1 MTYPLFF
8 LLLQPQH
15 AILIVMSQEKSDGMS
30 PTELVESW
38 RRKSKFLHN
47 YPDDYAIGVRA
58 GIEACVGG
66 LELEIK
72 RSNYVSGKEATENE
86 IVNQIY
92 STVWEDVNN
101 GTKVRNIAKL
111 LASKYR
117 VIER

>member
-1 MTYPLFF
+1 
-8 LLLQPQH
+8 
-15 AILIVMSQEKSDGMS
+15 MSQEKSDGMS

-72 RSNYVSGKEATENE
+72 RSNYVSGKEATEAELSIEIRHMNQVCLKSNE
-86 IVNQIY
+86 MVKY
-92 STVWEDVNN
+92 
-101 GTKVRNIAKL
+101 L
-111 LASKYR
+111 LSKYR
-117 VIER
+117 VIEK

>member
-1 MTYPLFF
+1 
-8 LLLQPQH
+8 
-15 AILIVMSQEKSDGMS
+15 MSQAKSEGMS

-38 RRKSKFLHN
+38 RKNASMIHDN
-47 YPDDYAIGVRA
+47 PDDYSIGVRA
-58 GIEACVGG
+58 GIRACADG

-72 RSNYVSGKEATENE
+72 RSNYVSGKEVSENE